1 MTTMTVASAK
11 SDLVGESSGTIR
23 LSTRST
29 RAALDRNTIIWWV
42 LLSSISLFNIAIWIR
57 SYLALL
63 GAKSID
69 NDWARGGDGDDHHP
83 YQRHH
88 LMLSG
93 IYVFAC
99 AYRSFLP
106 RIDLERYC
114 LWDTALSSIFLGRS
128 AATVAEISFAGQ
140 IALFLHHLGEVHDHP
155 WARVLAIALVPVITV
170 AQCFCW
176 CGVVTLNHGY
186 HAIEESIWAAG
197 ALVVG
202 LEMAS
207 LAVCHPEKASLR
219 RLGML
224 GSVASFAF
232 FWFMVTVDVPMYVR
246 RWREGRGG
254 CTGGREGGEVG
265 ETPPRVLLRMTT
277 FEGGRDA
284 LRRRVVTKSWHVWK
298 EETLWLT
305 GYFSSAVWLSLFLI
319 HMPVPV

>member
-1 MTTMTVASAK
+1 MT
-11 SDLVGESSGTIR
+11 SDLLGESIGTIR
-23 LSTRST
+23 PSAK
-29 RAALDRNTIIWWV
+29 AALDRNTFIWWAI
-42 LLSSISLFNIAIWIR
+42 LSSISLFNIALWLH
-57 SYLALL
+57 SYRTLL
-63 GAKSID
+63 GAGFLD
-69 NDWARGGDGDDHHP
+69 DDGAWGGDGHP
-83 YQRHH
+83 YQRYH
-88 LMLSG
+88 LILSG

-114 LWDTALSSIFLGRS
+114 LWDTMLSSIFLGRS
-128 AATVAEISFAGQ
+128 AATLAEISFAGQ

-155 WARVLAIALVPVITV
+155 WAHVLAIVLVPAITI

-207 LAVCHPEKASLR
+207 LAVCHPEKTSLR
-219 RLGML
+219 RLGVI

-246 RWREGRGG
+246 RWREGRGECVG
-254 CTGGREGGEVG
+254 KKEEGGK
-265 ETPPRVLLRMTT
+265 TPRVLLRMTT

-284 LRRRVVTKSWHVWK
+284 LRRRVVTKSWHIWK

-319 HMPVPV
+319 HVPVPV

>member
-1 MTTMTVASAK
+1 MTIMTASLT
-11 SDLVGESSGTIR
+11 SDLMGESSGTIR
-23 LSTRST
+23 PSGK
-29 RAALDRNTIIWWV
+29 AALNRNTIIWWAI
-42 LLSSISLFNIAIWIR
+42 LSSISTLNIAIWLH
-57 SYLALL
+57 SYRTLL
-63 GAKSID
+63 GAGSLD
-69 NDWARGGDGDDHHP
+69 NDGARGGDGDGHP
-83 YQRHH
+83 YQRYH

-114 LWDTALSSIFLGRS
+114 LWDTIFSSIFLGRS

-155 WARVLAIALVPVITV
+155 WARVLAIVLVPAITI

-186 HAIEESIWAAG
+186 HAIEESIWAVG
-197 ALVVG
+197 ALFVG

-207 LAVCHPEKASLR
+207 LVVCYPEKTSLS
-219 RLGML
+219 RLGVL
-224 GSVASFAF
+224 GSVACFAF

-246 RWREGRGG
+246 RWRKGRGECVG
-254 CTGGREGGEVG
+254 KKEEGGK
-265 ETPPRVLLRMTT
+265 TPRVLLRMTT

-319 HMPVPV
+319 YLPVPV